1 MTEASYIF
9 IHGWVDDVMRDATVQ
24 DAHRIRVRLAD
35 GRIADLSIR
44 RIENPVRL
52 GDEVSVVVERERPG
66 RALALMDHT
75 TGEGTNYLRRQERR
89 WPAESDVLII
99 AATAGSFAVSL
110 GWGAVPATLVF
121 ALLFWLVVTKLLQT
135 RRHRAAVLVDYLI
148 DREYCRW
155 RAGLY
160 RQEAAR

>member
-1 MTEASYIF
+1 MNEARYIV
-9 IHGWVDDVMRDATVQ
+9 IHGWVDDVMRDAAVQ
-24 DAHRIRVRLAD
+24 EARRIRVRLVD
-35 GRIADLSIR
+35 DRIADLSLG
-44 RIENPVRL
+44 RIETPVRL
-52 GDEVSVVVERERPG
+52 GDEVSIVVEREHPG
-66 RALALMDHT
+66 RVRVFVDHT
-75 TGEGTNYLRRQERR
+75 TGEGTNDLRREGRR

-99 AATAGSFAVSL
+99 AATAGAFVVTL

-121 ALLFWLVVTKLLQT
+121 ALLFWLVAAKLPRT
-135 RRHRAAVLVDYLI
+135 RRHRAAALVDYLI